1 MYYFEKDYIMRL
13 IHGIARAIARILFDR
28 EPEENEEI
36 AVILEKTGRA
46 KYDYLRKL
54 VDDGDIN
61 TAEEKLFDLL
71 ETVTWESRQKAAL
84 VLAFYD
90 HVNTKDDLFL
100 AQADFSREEIIEGL
114 EDAMK
119 TAGLEIPEYLRI

>member
-28 EPEENEEI
+28 ELEENEEI

-71 ETVTWESRQKAAL
+71 ETVTWDSRQKAAL

>member
-71 ETVTWESRQKAAL
+71 ETVTWASMVTSPGAISITSPPSAAAP
-84 VLAFYD
+84 VASALASSF
-90 HVNTKDDLFL
+90 V
-100 AQADFSREEIIEGL
+100 A
-114 EDAMK
+114 
-119 TAGLEIPEYLRI
+119 